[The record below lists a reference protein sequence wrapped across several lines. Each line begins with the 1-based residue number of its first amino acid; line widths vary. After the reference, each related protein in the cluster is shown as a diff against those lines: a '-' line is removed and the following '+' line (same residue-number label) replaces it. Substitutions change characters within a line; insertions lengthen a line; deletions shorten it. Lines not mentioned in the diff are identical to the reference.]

1 MKKFII
7 ALVVGLLFFALG
19 KLFFTLTQAKLIGVV
34 AFLVTLWSN
43 EGLELGVVSML
54 PLILF
59 PSFGIIDF
67 DTVSPNY
74 AKPIIFLF
82 LGGFLIAIGLQK
94 TGLHI
99 IIAHKILGL
108 FPKTSRGIIYALAI
122 TAALLSG
129 VLSNTTTT
137 ILLVPIAMFLSSHRR
152 LQLRFVLAIA
162 YGATIGGILTPIG
175 TAPNLILLQFLQ
187 DHGLQ
192 EPAFFEWIIRLL
204 PVVFVMLAF
213 MPWYLARGVVDLSI
227 DAPEYEKKPLTLDQK
242 KVLTILLGLVL
253 ILFVNSPMK
262 PLYDG
267 LGLNERMLLLGAG
280 LLLFAPKIEILNWE
294 DTKEVPYSIIFLFG
308 ASFSIAAAFSHTH
321 LGEALATPILHLS
334 ALPWLVL
341 LLSVAFL
348 VAFFTE
354 VTSNTALISI
364 ALPIFFT
371 FAQTAGLDAATLMT
385 VAAIAS
391 SYAFMLPIATPPNA
405 IAMSTGVIHIK
416 EMVKIGVFLNI
427 AGVIVLAVV
436 ARFLWS

>member
-7 ALVVGLLFFALG
+7 ALLVGLLFFALG
-19 KLFFTLTQAKLIGVV
+19 MNFFTLVQAKLIGVV

-43 EGLELGVVSML
+43 EGLEFGVVSML

-67 DTVSPNY
+67 NTVSPNY

-82 LGGFLIAIGLQK
+82 LGGFLLAIGIQK

-108 FPKTSRGIIYALAI
+108 FPKTTRGIIYALAI
-122 TAALLSG
+122 TSALLSG
-129 VLSNTTTT
+129 VLTNTTTT

-187 DHGLQ
+187 DHNLH
-192 EPAFFEWIIRLL
+192 EIAFFEWIQRLF

-213 MPWYLARGVVDLSI
+213 MPWFLSRGVVDLSI
-227 DAPEYEKKPLTLDQK
+227 DAPKYEKKPLTIDQK
-242 KVLTILLGLVL
+242 KVLTILFGLVF

-262 PLYDG
+262 PFYDG

-280 LLLFAPKIEILNWE
+280 LLLFAPKIEILNWD

-308 ASFSIAAAFSHTH
+308 ASFSIAAAFSQTH
-321 LGEALATPILHLS
+321 LGEALAAPILHLS
-334 ALPWLVL
+334 VLPWFIL

-371 FAQTAGLDAATLMT
+371 FSQTAGLDGATLMT

-405 IAMSTGVIHIK
+405 IAMSTGVIHIR

-436 ARFLWS
+436 ARYLWS